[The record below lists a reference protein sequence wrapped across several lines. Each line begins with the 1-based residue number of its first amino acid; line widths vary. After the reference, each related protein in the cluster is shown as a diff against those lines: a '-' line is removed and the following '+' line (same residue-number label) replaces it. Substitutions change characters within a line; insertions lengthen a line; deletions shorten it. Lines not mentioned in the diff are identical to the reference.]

1 MTKSVYLVE
10 DEDGIAL
17 AVGFLLS
24 KIDCSVR
31 RIADGAEAL
40 EAIEQNPP
48 DLVILDVMIPGRSGY
63 EICQSIRQN
72 PELSDL
78 KVLMLTAKGAEVERR
93 KAMALGADAF
103 LTKPFSNDELQANI
117 ERLLL
122 GEGA

>member
-17 AVGFLLS
+17 AIGFLLS

-40 EAIEQNPP
+40 EAIEKEPP

-72 PELSDL
+72 PNLPGL
-78 KVLMLTAKGAEVERR
+78 KVLILTAKGAEVERR
-93 KAMALGADAF
+93 KAIALGADAF
-103 LTKPFSNDELQANI
+103 LTKPFSNVELQTQI
-117 ERLLL
+117 EKLLSDD
-122 GEGA
+122 GI